1 LRVTAAAPAKI
12 ILTGEHFVVYGEPAI
27 VIAVSSR
34 AYVTVE
40 ERGDRAIDV
49 VSDLGLSCRFVD
61 GVPCPGSDA
70 RAVKVLEPF
79 RIAAESVLRHVGVK
93 RGLSISVKSEIP
105 TASGLGSSA
114 AVAVA
119 TVAAVGKLLGARL
132 SLEDIAR
139 LPFDAESY
147 VHVKPSGADQT
158 ISTYGG
164 VLVYRRGSPPERL
177 DIRTEI
183 PLVIGNTGIPRITG
197 QLVAAV
203 RQRRDRFP
211 SAMDAII
218 KVGGQVTSLALE
230 ALTEGDM
237 VRFGELLDINHG
249 LLQAIGVSNK
259 PLDDLVYASK
269 RAGALGAKLSGAGGG
284 GCMFA
289 ISRLGEEERIANAIR
304 QAGGIPLTVSK
315 AERGV
320 EVWEER

>member
-1 LRVTAAAPAKI
+1 LKVTAAAPAKI

-27 VIAVSSR
+27 VMAVSSR
-34 AYVTVE
+34 AYITVE
-40 ERGDRAIDV
+40 ERSDGAINV
-49 VSDLGLSCRFVD
+49 VSDLGLSCSFID
-61 GVPCPGSDA
+61 GAPGPGSDA

-79 RIAAESVLRHVGVK
+79 RIAAESVLRHVGER
-93 RGLSISVKSEIP
+93 RGLNISVRSEIP
-105 TASGLGSSA
+105 MASGLGSSA

-119 TVAAVGKLLGARL
+119 TVAAVGKLLGAKL

-164 VLVYRRGSPPERL
+164 VLLYRRGSPPEQL
-177 DIRTEI
+177 KIETLI

-197 QLVAAV
+197 QLVSAV
-203 RQRRDRFP
+203 RERRDRFP
-211 SAMDAII
+211 NAMDAII
-218 KVGGQVTSLALE
+218 TVGGQVTSLALE
-230 ALTEGDM
+230 ALRGGDM

-289 ISRLGEEERIANAIR
+289 LSRPGEEERIASAIR
-304 QAGGIPLTVSK
+304 QAGGVPLIAGK

-320 EVWEER
+320 EVWEEC